1 MVYSPTKLE
10 HERGSGV
17 RRRISIGLCVLALC
31 VAGNARGMLA
41 TEAEAQVRPR
51 GASLAERNQAA
62 VEAGLKYL
70 EKTQAADGSWRSDV
84 GFKLMETYQ
93 VTNRVSEQELRGG
106 GHPGVTALACM
117 AFMAGGNLPGRG
129 KYGKSIERGLEYILR
144 CVRDDGYITDN
155 DTRMYSHAFATLFL
169 AEIYGMTHREDVKEK
184 LQRAV
189 TLIVKTQN
197 SFGSWRY
204 LPFAPDSDMSITV
217 CQIMAL
223 RAARNI
229 GMKVPRSTIDNA
241 VAYVKDSALTR
252 GPYRGGFKY
261 QMRDDQPS
269 RTSFALTA
277 AGITTLHS
285 AGVYADELIEAGLE
299 YLRHEFDDIT
309 DMSNHYFYF
318 YGNYYA
324 VQAMYIAG
332 GQHWEWYWPAIQED
346 LIRNQTLS
354 ENGTGYW
361 GNNVSRAFG
370 TAVATLIL
378 QIPNQYLPIFQR

>member
-1 MVYSPTKLE
+1 MTSPFRKARISTLTMIVAGVFTC
-10 HERGSGV
+10 GSAALAQISEARLARTSDEV
-17 RRRISIGLCVLALC
+17 RRSA
-31 VAGNARGMLA
+31 A
-41 TEAEAQVRPR
+41 P
-51 GASLAERNQAA
+51 GASLAERNRAA
-62 VEAGLKYL
+62 VQAGLEYL
-70 EKTQAADGSWRSDV
+70 KNTQSADGSWRSDV
-84 GFKLMETYQ
+84 GFKLNDTYQ
-93 VTNRVSEQELRGG
+93 VTSDVEYQELRGG

-144 CVRDDGYITDN
+144 CVREDGYITDN
-155 DTRMYSHAFATLFL
+155 GTRMYSHAFATLFL
-169 AEIYGMTHREDVKEK
+169 AEIYGMTHLEDVKDD
-184 LQRAV
+184 LQKAV
-189 TLIVKTQN
+189 NLIVKTQN

-241 VAYVKDSALTR
+241 VAYVKDSAFTR

-261 QMRDDQPS
+261 QMRNDQPS

-299 YLRHEFDDIT
+299 YLRHEFDEIT
-309 DMSNHYFYF
+309 DRSNHYFYF

-332 GQHWEWYWPAIQED
+332 GHHWEWYWPAIQED
-346 LIRNQTLS
+346 LIRNQHRD
-354 ENGTGYW
+354 GYW
-361 GNNVSRAFG
+361 GNNVSRVFG